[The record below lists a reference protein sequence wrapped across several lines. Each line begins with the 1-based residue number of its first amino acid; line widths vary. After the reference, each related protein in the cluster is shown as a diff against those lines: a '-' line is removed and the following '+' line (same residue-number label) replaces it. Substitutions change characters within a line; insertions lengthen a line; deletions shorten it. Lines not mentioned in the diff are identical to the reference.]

1 MRIIIEV
8 LLFESEGV
16 RSMNWGNILC
26 GCIMFAMG
34 GVALW
39 MLIGMLRDKIGFTER
54 FSDRTTAWLA
64 STKRLKAIYTRNHG
78 VLRHAVD
85 AKYEYT
91 VEGKKYIRPHRFFVT
106 MTEGVPRK
114 AVVVYQKKHP
124 ERAYLERFD
133 GPTKEIS
140 LDRIN
145 YPPDNGP
152 LIFLIIGTALFFAV
166 GLQFFFR

>member
-1 MRIIIEV
+1 MRITIEF
-8 LLFESEGV
+8 LLFEGEGV
-16 RSMNWGNILC
+16 RSMRWGDILC
-26 GCIMFAMG
+26 GCLMFAMG
-34 GVALW
+34 GFALW
-39 MLIGMLRDKIGFTER
+39 TWIGMLRTRIGFTPR
-54 FSDRTTAWLA
+54 YSDRTTAWLA